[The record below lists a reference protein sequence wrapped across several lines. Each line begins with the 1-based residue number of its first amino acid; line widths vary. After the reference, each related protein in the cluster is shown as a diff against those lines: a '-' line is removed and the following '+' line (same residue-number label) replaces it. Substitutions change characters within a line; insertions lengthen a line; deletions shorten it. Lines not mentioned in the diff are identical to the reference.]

1 MIKHNIYKNLKSD
14 ECDDDIS
21 TTTQNEKRKASK
33 KLREIEILERKGKE
47 SLTEAEIEKVKMK
60 QKWTNIL
67 YPIQKDIKSPN
78 EECKTKQQARRIQ
91 KEKEAERRER
101 EAERREKERIRHE
114 KIRQEKEQANRL
126 ARMLNESESILEE
139 EFIYELAKNG
149 NNVNRAF
156 RLLSLKYH
164 PDRNINKEKI
174 EDSIE
179 TQKLLGNIR
188 DKYLQQ

>member
-1 MIKHNIYKNLKSD
+1 MNKHNNIYENLDSD
-14 ECDDDIS
+14 EYDDIEK
-21 TTTQNEKRKASK
+21 TTQNEKRKASK
-33 KLREIEILERKGKE
+33 KLREIELLEKKE
-47 SLTEAEIEKVKMK
+47 HLTEAEIEKVKMK
-60 QKWTNIL
+60 QKWNNIL
-67 YPIQKDIKSPN
+67 YPKQDIKIPDDES
-78 EECKTKQQARRIQ
+78 KMKQQARRTQ
-91 KEKEAERRER
+91 KEKETQRRER

-114 KIRQEKEQANRL
+114 KMREANRWE
-126 ARMLNESESILEE
+126 RMRNKSESLLEQ

-164 PDRNINKEKI
+164 PDRNIHKEKI

>member
-21 TTTQNEKRKASK
+21 ATTQNEKQEKRKASK
-33 KLREIEILERKGKE
+33 KLREIEILERKLKE
-47 SLTEAEIEKVKMK
+47 SLTEAEIEKVNMK

-78 EECKTKQQARRIQ
+78 EQSKTKQQARRIQ

-114 KIRQEKEQANRL
+114 KIRQANRW
-126 ARMLNESESILEE
+126 ARMRNETDSLLEQ
-139 EFIYELAKNG
+139 EFIYELEKNG

-164 PDRNINKEKI
+164 PDRNINKEI
-174 EDSIE
+174 VEDSIE
-179 TQKLLGNIR
+179 TQKRLGNIR